1 MNTYH
6 IWTVGCQVNVADSGK
21 LAAGLHRLGWSPTD
35 RPDDADFIVVN
46 TCAVRQNAEDRAA
59 AKLSAMA
66 YLKRDNPN
74 LKIAVMGCM
83 VGPRTEHLQQQFP
96 YVDVFAQPQHFDDV
110 ISVLDLP
117 QPTSDLGGEFWP
129 DVFPDSD
136 SHDAAPTTF
145 VPIVEGCN
153 KFCTYCIVPF
163 RRGRERSRPIDE
175 IAREVR
181 AHTDRGIREVTLLGQ
196 TVEAYGKDQP
206 PVDSDTTHADLYDL
220 MAAIH
225 DTPNLHRI
233 RALTSYPP
241 DMTDR
246 ILEGM
251 ATLPKVCESFSL
263 PVQSGDDEILAR
275 MRRGYTV
282 DQFVERVRKVRS
294 LMPNVGISTDIIV
307 GSPGE
312 TDAHSQNTLDLLTTL
327 RFDKVHVATYSVR
340 PGTYAA
346 RHQPDD
352 VPAETKSERLH
363 AIEELQRLIGFEKN
377 HALFGQT
384 VEVLVESRK
393 PTDSPNSERLT
404 GRTRTNK
411 LVHFNA
417 PIDTAPTAAIP
428 TGAIPTGALV
438 DVKIAASGAWALQ
451 GELASELAPE
461 PAATAP

>member
-1 MNTYH
+1 
-6 IWTVGCQVNVADSGK
+6 
-21 LAAGLHRLGWSPTD
+21 
-35 RPDDADFIVVN
+35 
-46 TCAVRQNAEDRAA
+46 
-59 AKLSAMA
+59 
-66 YLKRDNPN
+66 
-74 LKIAVMGCM
+74 
-83 VGPRTEHLQQQFP
+83 
-96 YVDVFAQPQHFDDV
+96 
-110 ISVLDLP
+110 
-117 QPTSDLGGEFWP
+117 
-129 DVFPDSD
+129 
-136 SHDAAPTTF
+136 
-145 VPIVEGCN
+145 
-153 KFCTYCIVPF
+153 
-163 RRGRERSRPIDE
+163 
-175 IAREVR
+175 
-181 AHTDRGIREVTLLGQ
+181 
-196 TVEAYGKDQP
+196 
-206 PVDSDTTHADLYDL
+206 

-251 ATLPKVCESFSL
+251 AALPKVCESFSL

-282 DQFVERVRKVRS
+282 DQFVERVDKVRS

-312 TDAHSQNTLDLLTTL
+312 TDAHFQSTLDLLSTL

-363 AIEELQRLIGFEKN
+363 AIEDMQRLIGFEKN

-393 PTDSPNSERLT
+393 SADQSGSERLT

-411 LVHFNA
+411 LVHFNS
-417 PIDTAPTAAIP
+417 PTNMAPTS
-428 TGAIPTGALV
+428 TIPTGALV
-438 DVKIAASGAWALQ
+438 DVNIAASGAWALQ

-461 PAATAP
+461 PATTPS

>member
-66 YLKRDNPN
+66 YLKRANPN

-110 ISVLDLP
+110 ISVLDFP
-117 QPTSDLGGEFWP
+117 VPTSDLGGEFWP
-129 DVFPDSD
+129 DVFPEENGSP
-136 SHDAAPTTF
+136 DAAPTTF

-153 KFCTYCIVPF
+153 KFCTYCIVPL

-175 IAREVR
+175 VAREVR

-206 PVDSDTTHADLYDL
+206 PVDPDTIHADLYDL

-246 ILEGM
+246 ILQGM
-251 ATLPKVCESFSL
+251 AALPKVCESFSL

-282 DQFVERVRKVRS
+282 DQFVERVHTVRS
-294 LMPNVGISTDIIV
+294 LMPHVGISTDIIV

-312 TDAHSQNTLDLLTTL
+312 TDAHFQNTLDLLTTL

-352 VPAETKSERLH
+352 VPAEVKSERLH
-363 AIEELQRLIGFEKN
+363 AVEDAQRLIGFEQN

-393 PTDSPNSERLT
+393 PTDEPTTERLT

-411 LVHFNA
+411 LVHFNS
-417 PIDTAPTAAIP
+417 PTNMAPTA
-428 TGAIPTGALV
+428 TIPTGALV
-438 DVKIAASGAWALQ
+438 DIKITASGAWSLR
-451 GELASELAPE
+451 GELVRQPV
-461 PAATAP
+461 TAPG

>member
-66 YLKRDNPN
+66 YLKRANPN

-110 ISVLDLP
+110 ISVLDFP
-117 QPTSDLGGEFWP
+117 VPTSDLGGEFWP
-129 DVFPDSD
+129 DVFPEENGSP
-136 SHDAAPTTF
+136 DAAPTTF

-153 KFCTYCIVPF
+153 KFCTYCIVPL

-175 IAREVR
+175 VAREVR

-206 PVDSDTTHADLYDL
+206 PVDPDTIHADLYDL

-246 ILEGM
+246 ILQGM
-251 ATLPKVCESFSL
+251 AALPKVCESFSL

-282 DQFVERVRKVRS
+282 DQFVERVHTVRS
-294 LMPNVGISTDIIV
+294 LMPDVGISTDIIV

-312 TDAHSQNTLDLLTTL
+312 TDAHFQNTLDLLTTL

-352 VPAETKSERLH
+352 VPAEVKSERLH
-363 AIEELQRLIGFEKN
+363 AVEDAQRLIGFEQN

-393 PTDSPNSERLT
+393 PTDEPTTERLT

-411 LVHFNA
+411 LVHFNS
-417 PIDTAPTAAIP
+417 PTNMAPTA
-428 TGAIPTGALV
+428 TIPTGALV
-438 DVKIAASGAWALQ
+438 DIKITASGAWSLR
-451 GELASELAPE
+451 GELVRQPV
-461 PAATAP
+461 TAPG